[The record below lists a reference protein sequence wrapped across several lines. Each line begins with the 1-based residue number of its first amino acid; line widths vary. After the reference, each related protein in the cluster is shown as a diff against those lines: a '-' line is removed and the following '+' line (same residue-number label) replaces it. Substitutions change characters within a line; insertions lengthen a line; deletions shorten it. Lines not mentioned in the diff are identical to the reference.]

1 MKKML
6 IIAMVLIATINTK
19 AQNKIENEISQLEKD
34 AIMLADFMCEAKEMN
49 NKLTNATSEE
59 EYENL
64 IKDNSDFQERAQN
77 IESYMDAIYPDE
89 YSKESLEI
97 KDKSK
102 ILMLKCYSQQEIDTM
117 FPSE

>member
-1 MKKML
+1 MKKIL

-34 AIMLADFMCEAKEMN
+34 AIMLADFMCEVKEMN

-77 IESYMDAIYPDE
+77 IESYMDATYPDE